1 MSAERYPK
9 YVAGKERGWITKNL
23 HGAAGETRT
32 EMLRES
38 AWQSLPKT
46 EHFIKVYVEQ
56 INQSST
62 NDYAMALD
70 ST

>member
-1 MSAERYPK
+1 MWRGKSGVGSPK
-9 YVAGKERGWITKNL
+9 T
-23 HGAAGETRT
+23 AAGETRT